1 VNVVVLHGIRRFFLL
16 LFALYFVSKVERFV
30 RKGIVRWNDIR
41 TKRARR
47 QSSSHHQSALSFVV
61 ESTASPFAREARLGR
76 SIPRVSIHASREFD
90 TARARRTTD
99 RSRVR
104 LASTRVVQR
113 RVSRR
118 DVPIRNHAE
127 RDRSRLSRDLR
138 ATPRARRET
147 RRRARLGRGDAPK
160 TRSSA
165 IYVDEVTADVKVD
178 VRATENADARETRV
192 ERERSVDT
200 FTRERRRR
208 DRGRRAFVAR
218 NDRVNITRSIRRANV
233 DDAIDFNALSSS
245 FVPHGARWKLARAPG
260 ERGESGRV
268 LRRHHRWGERGEDH
282 V

>member
-1 VNVVVLHGIRRFFLL
+1 MTFAQNARVVSH
-16 LFALYFVSKVERFV
+16 
-30 RKGIVRWNDIR
+30 
-41 TKRARR
+41 
-47 QSSSHHQSALSFVV
+47 QSSSIGALVRRRVNGVALRARGSARTIHPSRLH
-61 ESTASPFAREARLGR
+61 PRLARVRT
-76 SIPRVSIHASREFD
+76 P
-90 TARARRTTD
+90 RARRTTD

-104 LASTRVVQR
+104 LASTRVVRR

-192 ERERSVDT
+192 ERARSIDT

-208 DRGRRAFVAR
+208 DRGRRAIVAR

>member
-1 VNVVVLHGIRRFFLL
+1 MTFAQNARVVSH
-16 LFALYFVSKVERFV
+16 
-30 RKGIVRWNDIR
+30 
-41 TKRARR
+41 
-47 QSSSHHQSALSFVV
+47 QSSSIGALVRRRVNGVALRARGSARTIHPSRLH
-61 ESTASPFAREARLGR
+61 PRLARVRT
-76 SIPRVSIHASREFD
+76 P
-90 TARARRTTD
+90 RARRTTD

-104 LASTRVVQR
+104 LASTRVVRR

-218 NDRVNITRSIRRANV
+218 NDRVNITRSIRRANA

>member
-1 VNVVVLHGIRRFFLL
+1 MNVVVLHGIRRLFLL

-30 RKGIVRWNDIR
+30 RKGIVRWSDIR

-47 QSSSHHQSALSFVV
+47 QSSVIINRRSRSSSSQRRRPS
-61 ESTASPFAREARLGR
+61 RARLG
-76 SIPRVSIHASREFD
+76 SDDPSLASPSTPRASS
-90 TARARRTTD
+90 TPRARRTTD

-192 ERERSVDT
+192 ERARSVDT

-208 DRGRRAFVAR
+208 DRGRRAIVAR
-218 NDRVNITRSIRRANV
+218 NDRVNITRSIRR
-233 DDAIDFNALSSS
+233 
-245 FVPHGARWKLARAPG
+245 R
-260 ERGESGRV
+260 ERGRCDRFQRAFVVIRASWRPLEIGTSAR
-268 LRRHHRWGERGEDH
+268 
-282 V
+282 

>member
-1 VNVVVLHGIRRFFLL
+1 MTFAQNARVVSH
-16 LFALYFVSKVERFV
+16 
-30 RKGIVRWNDIR
+30 
-41 TKRARR
+41 
-47 QSSSHHQSALSFVV
+47 QSSSIGALV
-61 ESTASPFAREARLGR
+61 RR
-76 SIPRVSIHASREFD
+76 RVNGVAL
-90 TARARRTTD
+90 RARGSARTIHPSRLHPRLARVRTPRARGTTD

-104 LASTRVVQR
+104 LASTRVVRR

-192 ERERSVDT
+192 ERARSVDT

-208 DRGRRAFVAR
+208 DRGRRAIVAR

>member
-1 VNVVVLHGIRRFFLL
+1 MNVVVLHGIRRLFLL

-30 RKGIVRWNDIR
+30 RKGIVRWSDIR

-47 QSSSHHQSALSFVV
+47 QSSVIINRRSRPSSSQRRRPS
-61 ESTASPFAREARLGR
+61 RARLG
-76 SIPRVSIHASREFD
+76 SDDPSLASPSTPRASSH
-90 TARARRTTD
+90 TARASND
-99 RSRVR
+99 RS
-104 LASTRVVQR
+104 
-113 RVSRR
+113 
-118 DVPIRNHAE
+118 
-127 RDRSRLSRDLR
+127 LSRPSRVDASRPETRL
-138 ATPRARRET
+138 ET
-147 RRRARLGRGDAPK
+147 RRHARLGRGDAPK

-192 ERERSVDT
+192 ERARSVDT

-208 DRGRRAFVAR
+208 DRGRRAIVAR

>member
-1 VNVVVLHGIRRFFLL
+1 VTFAQNARVVSH
-16 LFALYFVSKVERFV
+16 
-30 RKGIVRWNDIR
+30 
-41 TKRARR
+41 
-47 QSSSHHQSALSFVV
+47 QSSSIGALVRRRVNGVALRARGSARTIHPSRLH
-61 ESTASPFAREARLGR
+61 PRLARVRT
-76 SIPRVSIHASREFD
+76 P
-90 TARARRTTD
+90 RARRTTD

-104 LASTRVVQR
+104 LASTRVVRR

-192 ERERSVDT
+192 ERARSVDT

-208 DRGRRAFVAR
+208 DRGRRAIVAR

>member
-1 VNVVVLHGIRRFFLL
+1 MTFAQNARVVSH
-16 LFALYFVSKVERFV
+16 
-30 RKGIVRWNDIR
+30 
-41 TKRARR
+41 
-47 QSSSHHQSALSFVV
+47 QSSSIGALV
-61 ESTASPFAREARLGR
+61 RR
-76 SIPRVSIHASREFD
+76 RVNGVAL
-90 TARARRTTD
+90 RARGSAWTIHPSRLHPRLARVRTPRARQTTD
-99 RSRVR
+99 RSGVR
-104 LASTRVVQR
+104 LASTRVVRR

-192 ERERSVDT
+192 ERARSVDT

-208 DRGRRAFVAR
+208 DRGRRAIVAR

>member
-1 VNVVVLHGIRRFFLL
+1 MNVVVLHGIRRLFLL

-30 RKGIVRWNDIR
+30 RKGIVRWSDIR

-47 QSSSHHQSALSFVV
+47 QSSVIINRRSRPSSSQRRRPS
-61 ESTASPFAREARLGR
+61 RARLG
-76 SIPRVSIHASREFD
+76 SDDPSLASPSTPRASS
-90 TARARRTTD
+90 TPRARRTTD

-192 ERERSVDT
+192 ERARSVDT

-208 DRGRRAFVAR
+208 DRGRRAIVAR

>member
-1 VNVVVLHGIRRFFLL
+1 MTFAQNARVVSH
-16 LFALYFVSKVERFV
+16 
-30 RKGIVRWNDIR
+30 
-41 TKRARR
+41 
-47 QSSSHHQSALSFVV
+47 QSSSIGALVRRRVNGVALRARGSARTIHPSRLH
-61 ESTASPFAREARLGR
+61 PRLARVRT
-76 SIPRVSIHASREFD
+76 P
-90 TARARRTTD
+90 RARRTTD

-104 LASTRVVQR
+104 LASTRVVRR

-192 ERERSVDT
+192 ERARSVDT

-208 DRGRRAFVAR
+208 DRGRRAIVAR
-218 NDRVNITRSIRRANV
+218 NDRVNITRSIRHANV
-233 DDAIDFNALSSS
+233 DGAIDFNALSSS

>member
-1 VNVVVLHGIRRFFLL
+1 MTFAQNARVVSH
-16 LFALYFVSKVERFV
+16 
-30 RKGIVRWNDIR
+30 
-41 TKRARR
+41 
-47 QSSSHHQSALSFVV
+47 QSSSIGALVRRRVNGVALRARGSARTIHPSRLH
-61 ESTASPFAREARLGR
+61 PRLARVRT
-76 SIPRVSIHASREFD
+76 P
-90 TARARRTTD
+90 RARRTTD

-104 LASTRVVQR
+104 LASTRVVRR

-192 ERERSVDT
+192 ERECSVDT

-218 NDRVNITRSIRRANV
+218 NDRVNITRSIRRVNV

>member
-1 VNVVVLHGIRRFFLL
+1 MTFAQNARVVSH
-16 LFALYFVSKVERFV
+16 
-30 RKGIVRWNDIR
+30 
-41 TKRARR
+41 
-47 QSSSHHQSALSFVV
+47 QSSSIGALVRRRVNGVALRARGSARTIHPSRLH
-61 ESTASPFAREARLGR
+61 PRLARVRT
-76 SIPRVSIHASREFD
+76 P
-90 TARARRTTD
+90 RARRTTD

-104 LASTRVVQR
+104 LASTRVVRR

-192 ERERSVDT
+192 ERARSVDT

-208 DRGRRAFVAR
+208 DRGRRAIVAR
-218 NDRVNITRSIRRANV
+218 NDRVNITRSIRRANA

>member
-1 VNVVVLHGIRRFFLL
+1 MTFAQNARVVSH
-16 LFALYFVSKVERFV
+16 
-30 RKGIVRWNDIR
+30 
-41 TKRARR
+41 
-47 QSSSHHQSALSFVV
+47 QSSSIGALVRRRVNGVALRARGSARTIHPSRLH
-61 ESTASPFAREARLGR
+61 PRLARVRT
-76 SIPRVSIHASREFD
+76 P
-90 TARARRTTD
+90 RARRTTD

-104 LASTRVVQR
+104 LASTRVVRR

-192 ERERSVDT
+192 ERARSVDT

-208 DRGRRAFVAR
+208 DRGRRAIVAR
-218 NDRVNITRSIRRANV
+218 NDRVNITRSIRRVNV

>member
-1 VNVVVLHGIRRFFLL
+1 MSCTESAVSFFFFSLFTSSPKSSASFAKGSFAGVTFAQNARVVSH
-16 LFALYFVSKVERFV
+16 
-30 RKGIVRWNDIR
+30 
-41 TKRARR
+41 
-47 QSSSHHQSALSFVV
+47 QSSSIGALVRRRVNGVALRARGSARTIHPSRLH
-61 ESTASPFAREARLGR
+61 PRLARVRT
-76 SIPRVSIHASREFD
+76 P
-90 TARARRTTD
+90 RARRTTD

-104 LASTRVVQR
+104 LASTRVVRR

-192 ERERSVDT
+192 ERARSVDT

-208 DRGRRAFVAR
+208 DRGRRAIVAR
-218 NDRVNITRSIRRANV
+218 NDRVNITRSIRRRERRRRDRFQRA
-233 DDAIDFNALSSS
+233 
-245 FVPHGARWKLARAPG
+245 FVVIRASWRPLEIGTSAR
-260 ERGESGRV
+260 
-268 LRRHHRWGERGEDH
+268 
-282 V
+282 

>member
-1 VNVVVLHGIRRFFLL
+1 MTFAQNARVVSH
-16 LFALYFVSKVERFV
+16 
-30 RKGIVRWNDIR
+30 
-41 TKRARR
+41 
-47 QSSSHHQSALSFVV
+47 QSSSIGALVRRRVNGVALRARGSARTIHPSRLH
-61 ESTASPFAREARLGR
+61 PRLARVRT
-76 SIPRVSIHASREFD
+76 P
-90 TARARRTTD
+90 RARRTTD

-192 ERERSVDT
+192 ERARSVDT

-208 DRGRRAFVAR
+208 DRGRRAIVAR

>member
-1 VNVVVLHGIRRFFLL
+1 MTFAQNARVVSH
-16 LFALYFVSKVERFV
+16 
-30 RKGIVRWNDIR
+30 
-41 TKRARR
+41 
-47 QSSSHHQSALSFVV
+47 QSSSIGALVRRRVNGVALRARGSARTIHPSRLH
-61 ESTASPFAREARLGR
+61 PRLARVRT
-76 SIPRVSIHASREFD
+76 P
-90 TARARRTTD
+90 RARRTTD

-104 LASTRVVQR
+104 LASTRVVRR

-192 ERERSVDT
+192 ERARSVDT

-208 DRGRRAFVAR
+208 DRGRRAIVAR